1 MSDAHRGVHHVTVAS
16 DDEGMRLDRWF
27 RRRFPHIG
35 HGKLARLLRTG
46 QIRLDGR
53 RCKPGDRL
61 APGQTLRLPPLPQQ
75 DHDAPAAPRPG
86 WRPSPGE
93 LAALAERVL
102 HLDDAVLAL
111 DKPTGLAVQGGTATA
126 RHLDAML
133 DGLRFGGERPR
144 LVHRLDRDTSG
155 VLLLAR
161 TAPAARALQR
171 SFRERRADK
180 LYWAL
185 AAGVPRAR
193 EGRIA
198 LALAKRG
205 GAGGERVEAVPEGG
219 QRAETGWRLLDS
231 AGRLVCW
238 LQLQPL
244 TGRSHQLRVHLAAIG
259 HPILGDGKYGGKAAF
274 PPGATLARRLH
285 LHARHIRLP
294 HPAGGVLEVAA
305 PLPGELT
312 ASWEAF
318 GFAVA
323 GPP

>member
-1 MSDAHRGVHHVTVAS
+1 MSGVHHVTVAG

-27 RRRFPHIG
+27 RHRFPHIG
-35 HGKLARLLRTG
+35 HGALARLLRTG
-46 QIRLDGR
+46 QIRLDGK
-53 RCKPGDRL
+53 RCRPGDRL
-61 APGQTLRLPPLPQQ
+61 APGQTLRLPPLSEG
-75 DHDAPAAPRPG
+75 DGDGNAPPG
-86 WRPSPGE
+86 AGRRGWQASADE
-93 LAALAERVL
+93 LVALAARIL

-111 DKPTGLAVQGGTATA
+111 DKPSGLAVQGGTATP

-133 DGLRFGGERPR
+133 GGLRFGGQRPR

-161 TAPAARALQR
+161 TAAAARALQR

-185 AAGVPRAR
+185 AAGVPRGN

-198 LALAKRG
+198 LPLARRG
-205 GAGGERVEAVPEGG
+205 GAGGERVEAVQEGG
-219 QRAETGWRLLDS
+219 KRAETGWRLLDS
-231 AGRLVCW
+231 AGRLASW
-238 LQLQPL
+238 LQLRPL

-259 HPILGDGKYGGKAAF
+259 HPILGDGKYGARAAF
-274 PPGATLARRLH
+274 PQGVEVARRLH

-305 PLPGELT
+305 PLPRDLA
-312 ASWEAF
+312 ASWQAF
-318 GFAVA
+318 GFDADR
-323 GPP
+323 PP